1 MKKLIFPVV
10 ISVTFLMTSC
20 FVNVP
25 LTTRSSDNNRTY
37 TVDYLFEHDGC
48 KVYRF
53 MDNGHYVYFTNCRSD
68 ITAVQSDST
77 VVITKSTITK
87 Q

>member
-77 VVITKSTITK
+77 IVTTKSTITK